1 MQHRRHHAISVQ
13 QASQEAPELV
23 QLLRLNQESQQRLR
37 SIMALVPP
45 GLRASVQAG
54 PIEGSTWSVHVPR
67 PRRRPSCASCC
78 RPLPPICA
86 VKGGM
91 CSTFGC
97 MSYRKTDSAWGIKKA
112 ASGATGQLFLK

>member
-45 GLRASVQAG
+45 G
-54 PIEGSTWSVHVPR
+54 PIEGSTWSVHVPSPTAAAKLR
-67 PRRRPSCASCC
+67 QL
-78 RPLPPICA
+78 LPA
-86 VKGGM
+86 FAAHLRSKGWDVQHIRVYVLQQG
-91 CSTFGC
+91 
-97 MSYRKTDSAWGIKKA
+97 R
-112 ASGATGQLFLK
+112 

>member
-54 PIEGSTWSVHVPR
+54 PIEGSTWSVHVPAPTAAAKLR
-67 PRRRPSCASCC
+67 QL
-78 RPLPPICA
+78 LPA
-86 VKGGM
+86 FAAHLRSKGWDVQHIRV
-91 CSTFGC
+91 
-97 MSYRKTDSAWGIKKA
+97 YVLPQNR
-112 ASGATGQLFLK
+112 

>member
-54 PIEGSTWSVHVPR
+54 PIEGSTWSVHVPSPTAAAKLR
-67 PRRRPSCASCC
+67 QL
-78 RPLPPICA
+78 LPA
-86 VKGGM
+86 FAAHLRSKGWDVQHIRA
-91 CSTFGC
+91 
-97 MSYRKTDSAWGIKKA
+97 YVLPQNR
-112 ASGATGQLFLK
+112 